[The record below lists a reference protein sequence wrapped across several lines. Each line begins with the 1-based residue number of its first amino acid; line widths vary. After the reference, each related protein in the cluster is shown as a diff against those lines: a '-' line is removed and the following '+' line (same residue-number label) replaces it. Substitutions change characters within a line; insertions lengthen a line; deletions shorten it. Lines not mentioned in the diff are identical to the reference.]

1 MNKREWLVKLRE
13 HNNLTQIEVSKM
25 IGIERSTYTKA
36 ELGYPVSIN
45 TAKQIADFYQIDWV
59 LFFK

>member
-1 MNKREWLVKLRE
+1 MEKREWLIELRE
-13 HNNLTQIEVSKM
+13 NRDLTQIEVSKM

-36 ELGYPVSIN
+36 ELGNPVSVK
-45 TAKQIADFYQIDWV
+45 TAKQIANYYQIDWV